1 MRLLVSCEPLL
12 AGGVFV
18 GCLASFRPSET
29 LPLPSVSAALMQI
42 SYAQCLI
49 SAGVT
54 HAMVSGESCK
64 QPFANYPL
72 PEPASLMY
80 GSATSG
86 WRPFLH
92 EAGDCQRIICQH
104 SISAQD
110 TSLKRHA
117 QEHSLKNLAV
127 NRPIWNT
134 LNKAI
139 FVPVDQEHDS
149 RVNSRVNDLALP
161 PLILPA
167 SSASMMGSF
176 GNAGNVAGPSNHKLE
191 GVRAAAA
198 TAFALAE
205 QAAPRQETSG
215 LCWKDFSTAG
225 ETEAA
230 TVSTAAAHE
239 VPMDPSCQTATVSA
253 CATGTAALVD
263 RVKDS
268 QILTP
273 AILAALQGQP
283 LPAAARA
290 VGMSATAFKRAC
302 RRLGIRRWG
311 FRRGP
316 GRRRLGGGSLG
327 ERSDDAATPV

>member
-29 LPLPSVSAALMQI
+29 LLLPSVSAALMQI
-42 SYAQCLI
+42 SYAQCLV

-64 QPFANYPL
+64 QPLASYLL

-80 GSATSG
+80 GSASSD
-86 WRPFLH
+86 WRP
-92 EAGDCQRIICQH
+92 CQRIICQH

-110 TSLKRHA
+110 DPLKRHA
-117 QEHSLKNLAV
+117 QDDSLKNLAV
-127 NRPIWNT
+127 NRPIWNN

-139 FVPVDQEHDS
+139 FVPVDDQEHDS
-149 RVNSRVNDLALP
+149 RVNSRVNDLVLP
-161 PLILPA
+161 PLILPG

-176 GNAGNVAGPSNHKLE
+176 GNAGNVAAPSNHDLDA
-191 GVRAAAA
+191 VRAAAA

-263 RVKDS
+263 KVKDTPV
-268 QILTP
+268 LTP

-290 VGMSATAFKRAC
+290 VGMSVTAFKRAC
-302 RRLGIRRWG
+302 RRLGVRRWG

>member
-1 MRLLVSCEPLL
+1 MSLLVSCEPLL

-29 LPLPSVSAALMQI
+29 LLVPGFSAATMQI
-42 SYAQCLI
+42 SYAQHLI
-49 SAGVT
+49 SAVAP
-54 HAMVSGESCK
+54 HVMKISCK
-64 QPFANYPL
+64 QLISSNLLRKQL
-72 PEPASLMY
+72 PEPASLKY
-80 GSATSG
+80 GSAISN
-86 WRPFLH
+86 WRPLLY
-92 EAGDCQRIICQH
+92 EAGDCQRINYRR
-104 SISAQD
+104 SISMQD
-110 TSLKRHA
+110 D
-117 QEHSLKNLAV
+117 SLKNLAV

-149 RVNSRVNDLALP
+149 RVNDLALP
-161 PLILPA
+161 PLIFPG

-176 GNAGNVAGPSNHKLE
+176 GNARNVAGPSNHKLE
-191 GVRAAAA
+191 AVRAAAA
-198 TAFALAE
+198 TAFTLAE
-205 QAAPRQETSG
+205 QAAPRQESSG

-253 CATGTAALVD
+253 CATCTAAVVD
-263 RVKDS
+263 RAKNAPV
-268 QILTP
+268 LTP

-290 VGMSATAFKRAC
+290 VGMSVTAFKRAC

>member
-1 MRLLVSCEPLL
+1 MRLLVSCKPLL

-29 LPLPSVSAALMQI
+29 LLVPGFSAATMQI
-42 SYAQCLI
+42 SYAQHLI
-49 SAGVT
+49 SAVAP
-54 HAMVSGESCK
+54 HVMKISCK
-64 QPFANYPL
+64 QLISSNLLRKQL
-72 PEPASLMY
+72 PEPASLKY
-80 GSATSG
+80 GSAISN
-86 WRPFLH
+86 WRPLLY
-92 EAGDCQRIICQH
+92 EAGDCQRIIYRR
-104 SISAQD
+104 SISMQD
-110 TSLKRHA
+110 D
-117 QEHSLKNLAV
+117 SLKNLAV
-127 NRPIWNT
+127 AWPIWNT

-191 GVRAAAA
+191 AVRAAPA

-205 QAAPRQETSG
+205 QAAPRPETSG
-215 LCWKDFSTAG
+215 LCWNDFSTAG

-253 CATGTAALVD
+253 CATCTAAVVD
-263 RVKDS
+263 RAKNAPV
-268 QILTP
+268 LTP

-302 RRLGIRRWG
+302 RQLGVRRWG
-311 FRRGP
+311 FRRWP